1 MKRVLT
7 IAIVAGFLIVCTN
20 SLAVS
25 TPSTTSTKDSVA
37 TLAENQIDNLVFKGV
52 VKKLDTGTALY
63 TEKAIYP
70 LMGGDFD
77 MIVGK
82 SVHIIGRIVK
92 DGNVE
97 KISVARVQFDRK

>member
-1 MKRVLT
+1 MKHILA
-7 IAIVAGFLIVCTN
+7 IAIIALFLVVCNN

-25 TPSTTSTKDSVA
+25 IPTNSPAKDTAA
-37 TLAENQIDNLVFKGV
+37 TLTDHQIDNLVFQGV

-63 TEKAIYP
+63 TKKAVYP
-70 LMGGDFD
+70 LTGGDFD

-82 SVHIIGRIVK
+82 NVQIIGRIVK
-92 DGNVE
+92 EGKVE